1 MKPLTIRTITKRER
15 KKMENGYFF
24 TGFPGFIC
32 NQLIREVLKR
42 NQLKG
47 VIYVLVLK
55 GMLDKAKAERQAIIN
70 DLGLTED
77 SFEII
82 EGDITESSLA
92 IALSDQERL
101 NEKITHVFHL
111 AAIYDLAV
119 QREIAFKINVKGTSN
134 VNDWVVMLPNLERY
148 VYFSTAYIV
157 GTREGIL
164 YETELIRPES
174 FKNHYEETKYEAEVL
189 VDNLKGKKPV
199 TIIRPGIVKGHSES
213 GETIKF
219 DGPYFMMN
227 FLDRLKFLPILPRL
241 GSGKAYVNL
250 VPIDYIIQATAYL
263 SFLPEGTGKTYH
275 LTDPNPYQAS
285 EIYELMMNELLNR
298 RPVGTFPLPLG
309 KWFLSIKPIRRYLGV
324 EKEALDYF
332 TWMGKFDNTQAAND
346 LKDSGIRCPDFK
358 EGIQSMTAFYVK
370 QKDNPNF
377 QVRIL

>member
-1 MKPLTIRTITKRER
+1 
-15 KKMENGYFF
+15 MENGYFF

-189 VDNLKGKKPV
+189 VNNLKGKKPV

-332 TWMGKFDNTQAAND
+332 TWMGKFDNTHAAND